1 MPPRRIL
8 VGEFGRPH
16 GVKGLVH
23 LRSFTADPAA
33 IATYGPLSDE
43 GGARTFAITWLSE
56 GLVRVDGVADR
67 DAAARLT
74 NTRLYVD
81 RDALPAPEEDEF
93 YLADLV
99 GVTAVDASGAPLG
112 RVASVDDY
120 GAGPFL
126 TLHDGAGKEM
136 LIPFTRA
143 CVPVVDLAARRV
155 VIVPPE
161 ETAVP
166 PPGAADGAEDSAA

>member
-1 MPPRRIL
+1 MSPRRIL

-23 LRSFTADPAA
+23 LRSFTADPGA

-43 GGARTFAITWLSE
+43 GGTRRFAITWLAE

-81 RDALPAPEEDEF
+81 RDVMPPPEEDEF
-93 YLADLV
+93 YLSDLLGMTAADAA
-99 GVTAVDASGAPLG
+99 GASFG
-112 RVASVDDY
+112 RVVSVDDY

-126 TLHDGAGKEM
+126 TLRDDAGGER

-143 CVPVVDLAARRV
+143 CVPVVDLAARCV
-155 VIVPPE
+155 VVTPPE

-166 PPGAADGAEDSAA
+166 PPAAEESAA

>member
-1 MPPRRIL
+1 MSPRRIL

-33 IATYGPLSDE
+33 ITTYGPLSDE
-43 GGARTFAITWLSE
+43 GGTRNFVITWLSQD
-56 GLVRVDGVADR
+56 LVRVDGVADR

-81 RDALPAPEEDEF
+81 RDVMPPPEEDEF
-93 YLADLV
+93 YFADLV
-99 GVTAVDASGAPLG
+99 GMAATDASGASLG

-126 TLHDGAGKEM
+126 TLRDDSGKET
-136 LIPFTRA
+136 LLPFTRA

-155 VIVPPE
+155 VIAPPE

-166 PPGAADGAEDSAA
+166 PPNAADGAEDSAA